1 MPQRR
6 SHTKSRRG
14 CLQCKQRHVKCDEA
28 TPSCG
33 YCIKREVACSFITP
47 SHNNSRSVSASPFDA
62 SDYLNLPSPS
72 PSRTRTSEL
81 RFMLNWSTKTFRTLQ
96 QHSDESHL
104 WQIVVPELALS
115 HDYLMDALLA
125 VSARHLSINDP
136 TNASLWDCAAL
147 DYENKALEGF
157 QLILPSLDSTNYEP
171 IFACSVLIMVF
182 SMTQSHSEPKSH
194 PSDPVIDVLE
204 LRQFLIGIAIVQ
216 NDYHDLLRLSSFG
229 ALFTPH
235 TPGKTGYGDSPGI
248 PTMDMCS
255 TLETLR
261 SEASETSNSK
271 PYSDGISGLQQAMEA
286 YTEGG
291 LFSGIMAWP
300 SGLNEDMV
308 RLIEIK
314 EPLALAMLGHY
325 GVIIHMLRDRWWA
338 RDTGKRLVQ
347 AILPTLRASRGD
359 WADLVQNAWSAVTDD
374 RSSHN
379 TPSSTLQA

>member
-1 MPQRR
+1 
-6 SHTKSRRG
+6 
-14 CLQCKQRHVKCDEA
+14 
-28 TPSCG
+28 
-33 YCIKREVACSFITP
+33 
-47 SHNNSRSVSASPFDA
+47 
-62 SDYLNLPSPS
+62 
-72 PSRTRTSEL
+72 
-81 RFMLNWSTKTFRTLQ
+81 
-96 QHSDESHL
+96 
-104 WQIVVPELALS
+104 
-115 HDYLMDALLA
+115 
-125 VSARHLSINDP
+125 
-136 TNASLWDCAAL
+136 DCAAL

-255 TLETLR
+255 IVHSTLETLR

-308 RLIEIK
+308 RLIEIR

-347 AILPTLRASRGD
+347 AILPTLRALRGD

>member
-1 MPQRR
+1 
-6 SHTKSRRG
+6 
-14 CLQCKQRHVKCDEA
+14 
-28 TPSCG
+28 
-33 YCIKREVACSFITP
+33 
-47 SHNNSRSVSASPFDA
+47 
-62 SDYLNLPSPS
+62 
-72 PSRTRTSEL
+72 
-81 RFMLNWSTKTFRTLQ
+81 
-96 QHSDESHL
+96 
-104 WQIVVPELALS
+104 
-115 HDYLMDALLA
+115 
-125 VSARHLSINDP
+125 
-136 TNASLWDCAAL
+136 
-147 DYENKALEGF
+147 
-157 QLILPSLDSTNYEP
+157 
-171 IFACSVLIMVF
+171 
-182 SMTQSHSEPKSH
+182 SH

-235 TPGKTGYGDSPGI
+235 TPGKIGYGDSPGI

-255 TLETLR
+255 IVHSTLETLR
-261 SEASETSNSK
+261 SEASETSNIK

-374 RSSHN
+374 RSFHN

>member
-1 MPQRR
+1 
-6 SHTKSRRG
+6 
-14 CLQCKQRHVKCDEA
+14 
-28 TPSCG
+28 
-33 YCIKREVACSFITP
+33 
-47 SHNNSRSVSASPFDA
+47 
-62 SDYLNLPSPS
+62 
-72 PSRTRTSEL
+72 
-81 RFMLNWSTKTFRTLQ
+81 
-96 QHSDESHL
+96 
-104 WQIVVPELALS
+104 
-115 HDYLMDALLA
+115 
-125 VSARHLSINDP
+125 
-136 TNASLWDCAAL
+136 
-147 DYENKALEGF
+147 
-157 QLILPSLDSTNYEP
+157 
-171 IFACSVLIMVF
+171 
-182 SMTQSHSEPKSH
+182 
-194 PSDPVIDVLE
+194 
-204 LRQFLIGIAIVQ
+204 
-216 NDYHDLLRLSSFG
+216 
-229 ALFTPH
+229 
-235 TPGKTGYGDSPGI
+235 
-248 PTMDMCS
+248 MDMCSIVHS

-359 WADLVQNAWSAVTDD
+359 WANLVQNAWSAVTDD